1 MTRFFRAAGTTRRM
15 GKLAAALVSMM
26 FPTFALAADGGYL
39 FVTFKGERTPMSEQV
54 YFVVSEDGRRWD
66 ALNKAEPTLVSAIG
80 ERGVRDP
87 FLVRGHDGKTFYLI
101 ATDLS
106 IHLNHDWG
114 RAVRGGS
121 KSIVVWESTDLV
133 NWSEPRLV
141 KVAPDDA
148 GCTWA
153 PEAVYDE
160 ASGDYLVFWASTNA
174 SDNFARHRIWGAR
187 TKDFKTFAPPQVYID
202 KPTAVI
208 DTDIVYDDGVYYR
221 FTKDEKFKAI
231 TMERADKLDGPWTDV
246 PNFSLAK
253 LTGYEGPAAFKLKAE
268 AGKPGTWCLLLDHY
282 SKGEGYKPFVTS
294 DLAGGQF
301 KPGADFVFPFPTRHG
316 SVLPVTADELARLR
330 QKYGVTPT
338 TKPAK

>member
-1 MTRFFRAAGTTRRM
+1 MRLLSFVAASLFAT
-15 GKLAAALVSMM
+15 AA
-26 FPTFALAADGGYL
+26 FAADGGYL
-39 FVTFKGERTPMSEQV
+39 FVTFRGERTPMTEQV

-66 ALNKAEPTLVSAIG
+66 ALNDGKPTLVSTIG

-106 IHLNHDWG
+106 IHLNKEWK
-114 RAVRGGS
+114 RAAQAGS

-141 KVAPDDA
+141 KVSPDDA

-160 ASGDYLVFWASTNA
+160 KAGDYLVFWASTNA
-174 SDNFARHRIWGAR
+174 SDQFAKFRIWSSR
-187 TKDFKTFAPPQVYID
+187 TKDFKTFGPPSIYIE

-208 DTDIVYDDGVYYR
+208 DTDIVFENGTYYR

-231 TMERADKLDGPWTDV
+231 TMERAEQLDGPWTDV

-253 LTGYEGPAAFKLKAE
+253 LVGYEGPAAFKLSGE

-282 SKGEGYKPFVTS
+282 TKNAGYKPFVS
-294 DLAGGQF
+294 NDLGAGEF
-301 KPGADFVFPFPTRHG
+301 KPGDDFAFPFPTRHG
-316 SVLPVTADELARLR
+316 SVLPVTADELARLKA
-330 QKYGVTPT
+330 KYGVTPT
-338 TKPAK
+338 TRPAK